1 MAATKRR
8 VAEREQSLLAL
19 GSAFKGLMGA
29 LRRMRGRETHRTGGL
44 SHAQYHLLFGLAER
58 GELTT
63 SRLAAAADVTPA
75 TVTQMLDGLVGMGL
89 VERTRS
95 DRDRRVVTVALT
107 DRGSELL
114 TEKRAAW
121 EQRWR
126 ETLAGYTSEELAAA
140 AAVLD
145 SLRAMYAALDA
156 ESESS

>member
-1 MAATKRR
+1 MTGTAAKRR
-8 VAEREQSLLAL
+8 VEEREQSLLEL
-19 GSAFKGLMGA
+19 SSAFKGLMGA
-29 LRRMRGRETHRTGGL
+29 LRRMRGRETHRAGEL
-44 SHAQYHLLFGLAER
+44 SHAQYHLLFGLAEC
-58 GELTT
+58 GELST

-107 DRGSELL
+107 SRGRELL
-114 TEKRAAW
+114 TEKRTAW

-126 ETLAGYTSEELAAA
+126 RTLAGFSDDELAAA

-145 SLRAMYAALDA
+145 SLRVMYADLDA
-156 ESESS
+156 ESA